1 MPKPIAPT
9 FLSISLFLDC
19 FLIMYYMYIIIYL
32 ILILKIFICLYSLQ
46 LMMDHDV
53 LKPSLLGRNRQMVS
67 SGMVHCLK
75 VSTVHFDSECFQW
88 CCRYG
93 DDRQH
98 CGVLLP
104 CWLLLICLMSADQL
118 FP

>member
-1 MPKPIAPT
+1 
-9 FLSISLFLDC
+9 
-19 FLIMYYMYIIIYL
+19 MYYMYIIIYL
-32 ILILKIFICLYSLQ
+32 ILILKFFICLYSLQ

-53 LKPSLLGRNRQMVS
+53 LKPSLLGRNWQMVS

-88 CCRYG
+88 CCMPEGMETIDSTVEYFSRVG
-93 DDRQH
+93 
-98 CGVLLP
+98 
-104 CWLLLICLMSADQL
+104 LLIRLMSADQL